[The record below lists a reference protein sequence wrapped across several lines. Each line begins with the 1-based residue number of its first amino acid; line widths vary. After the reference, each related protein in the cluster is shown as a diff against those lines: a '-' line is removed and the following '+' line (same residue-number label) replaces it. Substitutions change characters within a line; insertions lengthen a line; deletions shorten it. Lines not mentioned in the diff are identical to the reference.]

1 MFMLN
6 PPNSSQNPGSY
17 VDLLKR
23 LTQRVHQAKTDDQIL
38 ESMQQVV
45 EKELDQQKIVLSR
58 PERVRLF
65 RQVTRA
71 VLTDLLAKLDGEK

>member
-1 MFMLN
+1 MLN
-6 PPNSSQNPGSY
+6 PPNSYPSPGSY

-23 LTQRVHQAKTDDQIL
+23 ITQRVQQAKVDNQIL
-38 ESMQQVV
+38 EIVQQVV

-65 RQVTRA
+65 RQVTKT
-71 VLTDLLAKLDGEK
+71 VLTELLAKLDGEK

>member
-1 MFMLN
+1 MLN
-6 PPNSSQNPGSY
+6 PPNSHQNPGSY

-23 LTQRVHQAKTDDQIL
+23 ITQRVQQAKVDNQIL
-38 ESMQQVV
+38 EILQRVF
-45 EKELDQQKIVLSR
+45 EKELDQQKVVLSR

-65 RQVTRA
+65 HQVTKA

>member
-1 MFMLN
+1 MLN
-6 PPNSSQNPGSY
+6 PPNSYPNPGSY

-23 LTQRVHQAKTDDQIL
+23 ITQRVQQAKVDNQIL
-38 ESMQQVV
+38 EIVQQVV

-65 RQVTRA
+65 RQVTKT
-71 VLTDLLAKLDGEK
+71 VLTELLAKLDGEK